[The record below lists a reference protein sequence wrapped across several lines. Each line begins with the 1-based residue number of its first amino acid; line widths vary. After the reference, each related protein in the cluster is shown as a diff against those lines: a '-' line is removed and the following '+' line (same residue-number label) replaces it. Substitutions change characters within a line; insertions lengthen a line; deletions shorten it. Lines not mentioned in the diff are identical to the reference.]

1 MTTSLSNFMSK
12 IKVEDSIFF
21 DGRSREIAEE
31 VCKRHT
37 LQSVLESL
45 SDLKSK
51 EKDKPV
57 SLTQA
62 ENIQY
67 LNKVVYQLKRGGLEQ
82 WLASLYFWAEM
93 SLGPAHSG
101 RFLLLLLYL
110 RNKETQQTLWGIV
123 DWLCNARLSCIPSY
137 YMKAVS
143 KGQNTAGLVTISVT
157 YA

>member
-1 MTTSLSNFMSK
+1 MTTSLGNFMSK
-12 IKVEDSIFF
+12 IKVEGSLFF

-82 WLASLYFWAEM
+82 
-93 SLGPAHSG
+93 
-101 RFLLLLLYL
+101 
-110 RNKETQQTLWGIV
+110 
-123 DWLCNARLSCIPSY
+123 
-137 YMKAVS
+137 
-143 KGQNTAGLVTISVT
+143 
-157 YA
+157 